1 MFNQVTLRIAN
12 SAHAR
17 GLALKL
23 RAELQ
28 QTEVEKEQLRHEVET
43 LQQALE
49 EEKRQRSDAE
59 NSQMVAG
66 EAASERRRVRVEA
79 VRLPLAEEAHEVA
92 AQEATARSTR
102 NTTRPR
108 RPRVED
114 VRVRRLL
121 AEVKA
126 TNPGARGTEDTA
138 ADSESA
144 QDFHQ
149 ASLRDAALVPRP
161 LGDAPPGLARG
172 VLAEMIRNGSEPT
185 LALKGW
191 TVIRGAIPASEVSD
205 AKKQLNCMAS
215 RIKTADH
222 KFFHG
227 ISKNPQLSHSA
238 AAWRCR
244 KLLIDHFGAVLS
256 VPRTDYNRL
265 LVSNDAVAFG
275 DESSHRR
282 EAGNVR
288 KGGVPGIPDWLH
300 VDMSVEQL
308 QNGGVADDM
317 QGYLSLQGSVGNLVL
332 EAFYVEDS
340 SSLFMLNCH
349 LCF

>member
-1 MFNQVTLRIAN
+1 M
-12 SAHAR
+12 
-17 GLALKL
+17 
-23 RAELQ
+23 
-28 QTEVEKEQLRHEVET
+28 
-43 LQQALE
+43 
-49 EEKRQRSDAE
+49 
-59 NSQMVAG
+59 
-66 EAASERRRVRVEA
+66 
-79 VRLPLAEEAHEVA
+79 
-92 AQEATARSTR
+92 
-102 NTTRPR
+102 
-108 RPRVED
+108 
-114 VRVRRLL
+114 
-121 AEVKA
+121 
-126 TNPGARGTEDTA
+126 
-138 ADSESA
+138 
-144 QDFHQ
+144 
-149 ASLRDAALVPRP
+149 RDAALVPRP
-161 LGDAPPGLARG
+161 LGDAPPALARG
-172 VLAEMIRNGSEPT
+172 VLADVIRNGSEPT

-191 TVIRGAIPASEVSD
+191 TIIRGAIPASEVSD

-215 RIKTADH
+215 RIKTAHH

-317 QGYLSLQGSVGNLVL
+317 QGYLSLQGSVGNLLL

-340 SSLFMLNCH
+340 SSLFMLDCH

>member
-1 MFNQVTLRIAN
+1 M
-12 SAHAR
+12 
-17 GLALKL
+17 
-23 RAELQ
+23 Q
-28 QTEVEKEQLRHEVET
+28 QIEVEKQQFRHDVET

-92 AQEATARSTR
+92 ARK
-102 NTTRPR
+102 PR
-108 RPRVED
+108 RKPRQVD
-114 VRVRRLL
+114 AVRVKRLL

-144 QDFHQ
+144 QDFHE

-161 LGDAPPGLARG
+161 LGDAPPALARG
-172 VLAEMIRNGSEPT
+172 VLADVIRNGSEPT

-205 AKKQLNCMAS
+205 AKNQLNCMAS

-308 QNGGVADDM
+308 QKGGVADDM
-317 QGYLSLQGSVGNLVL
+317 QGYLSLQGSVGNLLL

-340 SSLFMLNCH
+340 SSLFMLDCH